1 MATLRDVG
9 VSYGGQHIGKG
20 LNKLLTEIDK
30 IAKKA
35 TAPVFERPSTWI
47 TIAAAAGLPI
57 AAILLKLRDPWDKL
71 AILVGG
77 FISTNLWNIIE
88 EAAAATPTVKFV
100 PTAVSPT
107 EVVEVSPAPTEVSPT
122 EVSPT
127 PTEVVEVSST
137 PTF

>member
-20 LNKLLTEIDK
+20 LSKLLTEIDK
-30 IAKKA
+30 IANKA

-47 TIAAAAGLPI
+47 TIAAAAGLPA
-57 AAILLKLRDPWDKL
+57 AAIFFKLRDPWDKL

-88 EAAAATPTVKFV
+88 EAAAATPTVTFV
-100 PTAVSPT
+100 PT
-107 EVVEVSPAPTEVSPT
+107 EVSPAPTEVT
-122 EVSPT
+122 EVSPA
-127 PTEVVEVSST
+127 